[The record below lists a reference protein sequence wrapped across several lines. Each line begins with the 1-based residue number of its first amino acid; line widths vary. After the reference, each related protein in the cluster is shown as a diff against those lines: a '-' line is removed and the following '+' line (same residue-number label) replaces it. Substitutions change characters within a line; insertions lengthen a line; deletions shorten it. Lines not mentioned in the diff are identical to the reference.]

1 MTTSKMTSERI
12 ERIKRMSEQLVE
24 GRHPLAVKYD
34 RSNMPP
40 SLSSKTFLE
49 INFMEATIHEAT
61 KEAFK
66 KKGDEIIKRMSA

>member
-1 MTTSKMTSERI
+1 MTTSKMTPERI
-12 ERIKRMSEQLVE
+12 ERIKRMSEQLAE
-24 GRHPLAVKYD
+24 GRHPLAVMYD

-66 KKGDEIIKRMSA
+66 KQAEKIMKRLKA